1 MSYKESLQRLL
12 DAIEKCES
20 IAQIS
25 KTIDPIY
32 TMNEA
37 IKGLDAGSWK
47 IGITDKYRW
56 SVSSTD
62 NNEANVYE
70 QVGIGSFEAFRNSLV
85 ASVTKHLKE
94 EARNYEHIKDFREKA
109 VALAIAV
116 VNNLT
121 EDIYEDAMFEYRKGK
136 DHEKIVAGIKQRKE
150 KLFNY
155 AESVAEE
162 WVRENIAPGIKVFYD
177 SPYVHSPE
185 GLTIDKVTR
194 VGNSTL
200 ITFKDTDMTSEN
212 FESIDFLETWLQN
225 EDSARGICDRI
236 SSISYLQV

>member
-1 MSYKESLQRLL
+1 MSYKKSLQRLL
-12 DAIEKCES
+12 DGIEKCES

-37 IKGLDAGSWK
+37 IKGLSAENCK

-56 SVSSTD
+56 SINSPSD
-62 NNEANVYE
+62 NRVDVYE
-70 QVGIGSFEAFRNSLV
+70 QVSIGSFEAFKNSFV
-85 ASVTKHLKE
+85 TSVTRHLKE

-116 VNNLT
+116 TNKLT
-121 EDIYEDAMFEYRKGK
+121 EDIYEDVMFEYRKGK
-136 DHEKIVAGIKQRKE
+136 DHEKIVAGIQQRKE
-150 KLFNY
+150 QLLNY
-155 AESVAEE
+155 ADSVAEE
-162 WVRENIAPGIKVFYD
+162 WLRENIAPGIKVFYE
-177 SPYVHSPE
+177 SPYAHSPE
-185 GLTIDKVTR
+185 GLTVDKVTR

-200 ITFKDTDMTSEN
+200 ITFKDTDTASEN

-225 EDSARGICDRI
+225 EDNARGICDRI
-236 SSISYLQV
+236 SSISYL

>member
-1 MSYKESLQRLL
+1 MSYKKSLQRLL
-12 DAIEKCES
+12 DGIEKCES

-25 KTIDPIY
+25 KTIDPVY

-37 IKGLDAGSWK
+37 IKGLSAENCK
-47 IGITDKYRW
+47 VGITDKYRW
-56 SVSSTD
+56 SINSPSDD
-62 NNEANVYE
+62 NVIVYE
-70 QVGIGSFEAFRNSLV
+70 QVGIGSFEAFKNSFV
-85 ASVTKHLKE
+85 ASVTRHLIE

-116 VNNLT
+116 TNKLT
-121 EDIYEDAMFEYRKGK
+121 EDIYEDVMFEYRKGK
-136 DHEKIVAGIKQRKE
+136 DHEKIVAGIQQRKE
-150 KLFNY
+150 QLLNY
-155 AESVAEE
+155 ADSVAEE
-162 WVRENIAPGIKVFYD
+162 WLRENIAPGIKVFYK

-185 GLTIDKVTR
+185 GLTVDKVTR

-200 ITFKDTDMTSEN
+200 ITFKDTDTASEN

-236 SSISYLQV
+236 SSISYL